1 MTSFRAKGLGSIPG
15 MKGTNS
21 SLAVETQEWKVCVY
35 IYICVCLC
43 VCVSVCVCVCVCVVM
58 CHCFG
63 KRSEFCFLK
72 NHMMAGFTVPL
83 KYTHTNDSRTNDRN
97 SLTILPHR
105 RTHTIRGPTAAGPQV
120 PPHKTRPSVTS
131 CPHNT
136 HFLYFPSSP
145 PGATLIVSV
154 ATDGIS

>member
-35 IYICVCLC
+35 IYVY
-43 VCVSVCVCVCVCVVM
+43 VCVSVCVCVCLVM

-120 PPHKTRPSVTS
+120 PPRKTRPSVTS